1 MCVSAIN
8 TERVCARSTAFE
20 RERERVCVTMS
31 AMKALD
37 TSHFSQLQS
46 KRTDQIHFFH
56 RFCDD
61 TETSTPK
68 SDFC

>member
-1 MCVSAIN
+1 MRARARACLSVRAHVGASAS
-8 TERVCARSTAFE
+8 VC
-20 RERERVCVTMS
+20 VCVTVS